1 MCIRQ
6 LLYIGSIS
14 AHLQHNTQAQTLHL
28 FVPFA
33 PDSLHVYTALVY
45 SLFSFQVSLLIL
57 TFLLPLK
64 GCCNNEYSRFPE
76 AYPTAS
82 FYPWFCDN
90 IFQSLHILLLF
101 VALDGYVDGENDQP
115 NFSSSYRHI
124 LLSNH
129 I

>member
-1 MCIRQ
+1 MKVYLKRICCVERSRRRRTTQQIRRSSHYRQ
-6 LLYIGSIS
+6 IVGKNRIRTSV
-14 AHLQHNTQAQTLHL
+14 
-28 FVPFA
+28 FK
-33 PDSLHVYTALVY
+33 TA
-45 SLFSFQVSLLIL
+45 FSFQVSLLIL

-64 GCCNNEYSRFPE
+64 GCCNNEYSRFLE